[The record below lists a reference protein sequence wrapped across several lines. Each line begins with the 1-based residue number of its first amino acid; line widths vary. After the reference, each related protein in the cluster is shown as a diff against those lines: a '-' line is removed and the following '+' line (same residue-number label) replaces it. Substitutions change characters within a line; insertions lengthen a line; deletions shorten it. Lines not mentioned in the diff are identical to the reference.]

1 MIGKHIVDDSLYTM
15 IFYRRGEKGGYLM
28 KDLFEQI
35 GDKIQL
41 YLEENKMS
49 QTELAEKFGVSKQ
62 VMSKIVH
69 GKKAINVIEVS
80 KLASIMNVSFDYLM
94 KYEEHQIINPVLVMM
109 GSVSKPNTK
118 DDLRFLDHVMDEMV
132 ELTNLLQN
140 QVE

>member
-1 MIGKHIVDDSLYTM
+1 
-15 IFYRRGEKGGYLM
+15 M

-94 KYEEHQIINPVLVMM
+94 KYEEHQIINPVFVMM